1 MLKSSITILKTDFM
15 EYFNT
20 KFWFENGETVKFLNW
35 KRSQFTNKK
44 VEFLYVQK
52 IQYRYMNRT
61 FKISKLF

>member
-1 MLKSSITILKTDFM
+1 M